1 VLRDEDV
8 DELVVQPDGAME
20 NTNKRRCVMQ
30 SRVVLVEVVLEE
42 GEGGRSEEEWLL
54 NRCRGRSRAFPQ
66 RSSSTA
72 SSWDWRDVFGLLPEG
87 SFPRRQLTAS
97 RSLAD
102 A

>member
-30 SRVVLVEVVLEE
+30 SRVVLVEVVMEE

-54 NRCRGRSRAFPQ
+54 NRCRGRSRAFPR
-66 RSSSTA
+66 RSPSTA
-72 SSWDWRDVFGLLPEG
+72 LCWDWRDVLLDCCLRAL
-87 SFPRRQLTAS
+87 SLDASRQLRA
-97 RSLAD
+97 LAD